1 MQPQCWLVCFVFV
14 CFVVVFF
21 HSTVVWLAR
30 AAAGWLRGGVLVLGT
45 PSGGRCCALFW
56 AASNPVC
63 AAVELGELEASS
75 SSLPVWIL
83 FVLPCS
89 GARARRRVSSTSRI
103 CASNSESWTSALP
116 LSVFEI
122 TFGMALH
129 VRITAQHTPTASS
142 VSVHACVDATVAVR
156 CASSI
161 GGLRLSSSQP
171 IRSYPER
178 RGKGR
183 EGPTQPA
190 RSRRPRPRHQL
201 PRLGCW
207 RRPSP
212 GGRQGL
218 RRSKNHSNSN
228 KKAVVST
235 PT

>member
-30 AAAGWLRGGVLVLGT
+30 AAAGWLRGGVLLPGT

-116 LSVFEI
+116 LSGFEI

-129 VRITAQHTPTASS
+129 VRITAQHTPTAPS
-142 VSVHACVDATVAVR
+142 VSVHACAEATVAVS

-171 IRSYPER
+171 IRSYPR
-178 RGKGR
+178 RGEGR
-183 EGPTQPA
+183 EGKDLP
-190 RSRRPRPRHQL
+190 SQL
-201 PRLGCW
+201 VPD
-207 RRPSP
+207 
-212 GGRQGL
+212 GRDRGTSC
-218 RRSKNHSNSN
+218 RG
-228 KKAVVST
+228 
-235 PT
+235 